1 MLKVF
6 RFLFPTHTETMPM
19 SVLLLVLRVLFG
31 SLLFVHGVQKLLSFG
46 ALSGV
51 FPDPFGLSNPVSLSL
66 VIFAE
71 LFCSVAFVSGFMFRL
86 TPLPMIFS
94 MGVALF
100 GIHAADPFA
109 MKELAF
115 VYFAMFVL
123 LYITGPGRYS
133 LDHFIGFGLR
143 SAALSAVPPTAVPP
157 SAVPPTAV
165 TTVPENPAPVVS

>member
-1 MLKVF
+1 M
-6 RFLFPTHTETMPM
+6 
-19 SVLLLVLRVLFG
+19 
-31 SLLFVHGVQKLLSFG
+31 
-46 ALSGV
+46 
-51 FPDPFGLSNPVSLSL
+51 SLSL

-143 SAALSAVPPTAVPP
+143 SAALSAVPPASVN
-157 SAVPPTAV
+157 
-165 TTVPENPAPVVS
+165 TVQENPAPVVSRRHSGRDKKAACSPLRGTGRSFCVGWFLCFRKP

>member
-1 MLKVF
+1 
-6 RFLFPTHTETMPM
+6 MPM

-157 SAVPPTAV
+157 TAVPPSAVPPTAVPPTAV

>member
-109 MKELAF
+109 M
-115 VYFAMFVL
+115 
-123 LYITGPGRYS
+123 
-133 LDHFIGFGLR
+133 
-143 SAALSAVPPTAVPP
+143 
-157 SAVPPTAV
+157 
-165 TTVPENPAPVVS
+165 